1 MARYI
6 LNKKVNSCNANNLL
20 DFDGIG
26 DFIWN
31 FISSVYQANWNAFYT
46 DNNTTI
52 LRAKIASKF
61 SPRIAPT
68 ASKNSKEIPKSVLVT
83 INKVLLLPP
92 LSVKSKREVNVISK
106 YFQSKKPL
114 VKTKKPIGN
123 NNSARLYTQA
133 TKPSANT
140 LEVLKI
146 KKAFPALNTKKIN
159 QVNSI
164 VKGNLKPKLWIQ
176 MTTKGLSRK
185 QVIVPISK
193 DDNGNFM
200 KNLALHVANINRQLQ
215 NAKSEVLVNYI
226 RSDPMG
232 ITVIT
237 SKVSQQSDLLI
248 IDQYVKNSNDINALQ
263 VEEPWLPK
271 SKFYLKIIG
280 IPFYPHDN
288 SQEHLMSSDIETI
301 LKQNQIFNNISLA
314 SKPRVIKISFKSNM
328 SIVWIDI

>member
-6 LNKKVNSCNANNLL
+6 LNKKVNSCNANNLS

-26 DFIWN
+26 DSIWN
-31 FISSVYQANWNAFYT
+31 FISSVYQANWDAFYT
-46 DNNTTI
+46 DNNTTT

-61 SPRIAPT
+61 SSRIALT
-68 ASKNSKEIPKSVLVT
+68 ASKNSKETPKSIPVT
-83 INKVLLLPP
+83 IDKVPLPP
-92 LSVKSKREVNVISK
+92 LLPVKSKREVNIISK

-114 VKTKKPIGN
+114 VETKKLIGN
-123 NNSARLYTQA
+123 NNPARSYTQA

-146 KKAFPALNTKKIN
+146 KEAFLALNTKRID

-164 VKGNLKPKLWIQ
+164 VKGNPKPKLRIQ
-176 MTTKGLSRK
+176 MTTKSLSRK

-193 DDNGNFM
+193 DNNSNFM
-200 KNLALHVANINRQLQ
+200 KTSALHVANINKQLQ
-215 NAKSEVLVNYI
+215 NAKFEVLVNYI
-226 RSDPMG
+226 RSDPMS

-263 VEEPWLPK
+263 VEEP
-271 SKFYLKIIG
+271 
-280 IPFYPHDN
+280 
-288 SQEHLMSSDIETI
+288 
-301 LKQNQIFNNISLA
+301 
-314 SKPRVIKISFKSNM
+314 
-328 SIVWIDI
+328 